1 MRGTGVTVVDTGVA
15 NLHSVTSALERLGVR
30 WKVADDF
37 QTVLSADRIILPGV
51 GSARAGMTALEEKGL
66 TDVLLAFERPL
77 LGICLGMQLLYE
89 GLGES
94 GGEGLGRLNGD
105 MDRLDAGGQPL
116 PHMGWNTLSG
126 VSDDPLVDGV
136 ENGDF
141 VYFVHSYATA
151 PSGQSLATSHYGESF
166 TAVGRNGN
174 AMGCQFH
181 PERSGAVGARILRNF
196 MRL

>member
-1 MRGTGVTVVDTGVA
+1 MRGAGVTVVDTGVA
-15 NLHSVTSALERLGVR
+15 NLHSVTSALDRLGAR

-37 QTVLSADRIILPGV
+37 GTVASADRIILPGV
-51 GSARAGMTALEEKGL
+51 GSAKAGMAALESKGL
-66 TDVLLAFERPL
+66 TDVITAFERPL

-94 GGEGLGRLNGD
+94 GGTGLGRLEGD
-105 MDRLDAGGQPL
+105 IAELDTDGRPL

-126 VSDDPLVDGV
+126 VSDDPLVEGV

-141 VYFVHSYATA
+141 VYFVHSYAA
-151 PSGQSLATSHYGESF
+151 RPSGRSLATSLYGDSF
-166 TAVGRNGN
+166 TAIARDGN

-196 MRL
+196 MSL